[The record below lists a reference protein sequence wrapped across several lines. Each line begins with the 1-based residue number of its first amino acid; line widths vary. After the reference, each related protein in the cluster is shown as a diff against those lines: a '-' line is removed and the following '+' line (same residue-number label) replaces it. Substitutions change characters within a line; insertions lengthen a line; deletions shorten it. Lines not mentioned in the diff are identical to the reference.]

1 MGIIETVKLIA
12 SLLPLIHQVVLLVEQ
27 IFPKAGS
34 GAQKLE
40 AAVGIIQSAM
50 PTIGA
55 SAEQIS
61 AIGSTLRPVI
71 SGVVSALNVAGQPSA
86 PAAPAASDTPAS
98 G

>member
-1 MGIIETVKLIA
+1 MGLLETIKLLA

-40 AAVGIIQSAM
+40 VAVGIIQSAM

-61 AIGSTLRPVI
+61 AIGTTLRPVV
-71 SGVVSALNVAGQPSA
+71 SGVVSALNVAGAPSS
-86 PAAPAASDTPAS
+86 PAQPAASDTPAS